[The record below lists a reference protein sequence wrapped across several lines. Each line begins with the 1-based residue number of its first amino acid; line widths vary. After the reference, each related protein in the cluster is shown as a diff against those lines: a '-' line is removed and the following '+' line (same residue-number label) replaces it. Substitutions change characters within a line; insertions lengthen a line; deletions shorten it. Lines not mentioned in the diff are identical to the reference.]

1 MTTNNLRAVAL
12 CNNATAMLAWVWD
25 GIIEDCLGF
34 SIERTNTKTGETTVL
49 GSRHIKFKGEDKDKK
64 SGSTTDE
71 HPIQGCKWSDPGA
84 EEGGTYQW
92 TIYPMIGTPGNLK
105 RGEGVKTN
113 VATLGVDYGPYIK
126 ACFNRGH
133 LVSTQ
138 KLADLLPKLA
148 DGTPDPE
155 ALVKAINDPESAI
168 YKWLGSSLPAF
179 VRLPFEEAKQIAGH
193 VFALYYE
200 LSSPVF
206 VEYLRANEDVWSM
219 VLGNTGKHDI
229 TNAATRKQL
238 HEDGADVT
246 DRFVE
251 DSMIAHN
258 KSAILAS
265 GDGKGKG
272 PRKGRKWML
281 QSINPTPTGFCTQAN
296 HAIYIDSPALAD
308 VGLAYYDRVKADC
321 SADPIQSD
329 ELRAAN
335 RNVMKPIDL
344 GDGTKVQAI
353 FSPSSEKREK
363 PKLEEGGKT
372 FDLLNYA
379 VSTKR
384 VKEILLKAK
393 QGIYFVA
400 FYPGAPSFLDVV
412 TWLQYK
418 HPGMPIMGTVS
429 STQALPR
436 PPRRK
441 GSGTG
446 KTGTKSGSGTKA
458 GINPQTAIPSG
469 MTETASGLVVPAGLA
484 PASAV
489 DASEAPPLVAVPQPV
504 AVFQPRK
511 KFPTIIAASALEQGW
526 QEWHKELL
534 KLPDA
539 HAITHSKVI
548 VVDPFG
554 DNPWVLGAASDQLGL
569 KCGCLNDE
577 TMLAIQGNR
586 ALALGYWVH
595 IMDVYNHFQWRYLVS
610 TGQSNFKGELDDTAT
625 WQRKYQWGKMRAQ
638 YLDIV
643 EGSGLLPE

>member
-1 MTTNNLRAVAL
+1 MSSYNLRAVAL
-12 CNNATAMLAWVWD
+12 CNNAAAMVFWIWD
-25 GIIEDCLGF
+25 GVIENCLGM
-34 SIERTNTKTGETTVL
+34 SLERTDVETGVSTVI
-49 GSRHIKFKGEDKDKK
+49 GSRHIKFDGETE
-64 SGSTTDE
+64 STGSSSTTDQ
-71 HPIQGCKWSDPGA
+71 HPIQGCKWTDPGA
-84 EEGGTYQW
+84 EEGRSYYW
-92 TIYPMIGTPGNLK
+92 TVYPMLGTPGNLV

-113 VATLGVDYGPYIK
+113 TVKLGFDYGPYVK

-148 DGTPDPE
+148 DGSPDPE
-155 ALVKAINDPESAI
+155 ALVKAINDPDHAI
-168 YKWLGSSLPAF
+168 YKWLGASLPQF
-179 VRLPFEEAKQIAGH
+179 VRLPYEEAKQIAGH

-200 LSSPVF
+200 LSAPAF
-206 VEYLRANEDVWSM
+206 VEYLRANEDWWSM

-229 TNAATRKQL
+229 TNAATRKAL

-246 DRFVE
+246 DRMVG
-251 DSMIAHN
+251 DNMIAHN
-258 KSAILAS
+258 KSAILAT
-265 GDGKGKG
+265 GDGKKKG
-272 PRKGRKWML
+272 PRKGKKWLL
-281 QSINPTPTGFCTQAN
+281 QSVNPTPTGFCTQAN
-296 HAIYIDSPALAD
+296 HALYIDSPALAEE
-308 VGLAYYDRVKADC
+308 GLAYYDRIKADC
-321 SADPIQSD
+321 TEDPIQGD
-329 ELRAAN
+329 ALRAAN
-335 RNVMKPIDL
+335 RNVMKPINL

-384 VKEILLKAK
+384 VKEILLRAK

-436 PPRRK
+436 PPRKK
-441 GSGTG
+441 GAGT
-446 KTGTKSGSGTKA
+446 KKSGSSSKA
-458 GINPQTAIPSG
+458 GISPQAIPPG
-469 MTETASGLVVPAGLA
+469 MTQLTGSGLVVPEGVA
-484 PASAV
+484 ASV
-489 DASEAPPLVAVPQPV
+489 EGGASESALIAAPQPV
-504 AVFQPRK
+504 ALFQPRK

-554 DNPWVLGAASDQLGL
+554 DDPWLLGAASDNLGL
-569 KCGCLNDE
+569 KAGCLNDE
-577 TMLAIQGNR
+577 TMLAINGNR
-586 ALALGYWVH
+586 ALVLGYWVH
-595 IMDVYNHFQWRYLVS
+595 IMDIYNHFQWRYLVS
-610 TGQSNFKGELDDTAT
+610 TGQSTFKGVLSASPD
-625 WQRKYQWGKMRAQ
+625 WQRKYQWGKIRRQ
-638 YLDIV
+638 YLDII
-643 EGSGLLPE
+643 EGSGLLTE

>member
-1 MTTNNLRAVAL
+1 MSTYNLRAVAL
-12 CNNATAMLAWVWD
+12 SNNATAMLAWVWD
-25 GIIEDCLGF
+25 GIIENCLGF
-34 SIERTNTKTGETTVL
+34 SIERTDVETGVTTVL
-49 GSRHIKFKGEDKDKK
+49 GSRHIKFKGETE
-64 SGSTTDE
+64 STGTTTDE

-84 EEGGTYQW
+84 EEGRSYYW
-92 TIYPMIGTPGNLK
+92 TIYPMLGTPGNLK

-113 VATLGVDYGPYIK
+113 TAKLGVDYGPYVK

-148 DGTPDPE
+148 DGSPDPE
-155 ALVKAINDPESAI
+155 ALVKAINDPEHPI
-168 YKWLGSSLPAF
+168 YKWLGSSLPQF
-179 VRLPFEEAKQIAGH
+179 VRLPYEEAKQIAGH

-200 LSSPVF
+200 LSAPAF

-219 VLGNTGKHDI
+219 VLGNTGKDDI
-229 TNAATRKQL
+229 TNKATRKAL

-246 DRFVE
+246 DRMVG
-251 DSMIAHN
+251 DNMIAHN
-258 KSAILAS
+258 KSAILAT
-265 GDGKGKG
+265 GDGKKKG
-272 PRKGRKWML
+272 PRKGKKWLL
-281 QSINPTPTGFCTQAN
+281 QSVNPTPTGFCTQAN
-296 HAIYIDSPALAD
+296 HALYIDSPALAD
-308 VGLAYYDRVKADC
+308 EGLAYYDRIKAD
-321 SADPIQSD
+321 SSEDPIQGD
-329 ELRAAN
+329 ALRTAN
-335 RNVMKPIDL
+335 RNVMKPVDL

-363 PKLEEGGKT
+363 PKLEEGGKS

-384 VKEILLKAK
+384 VKEILLRAK

-418 HPGMPIMGTVS
+418 HPGMPILGTVS

-436 PPRRK
+436 PPRKK
-441 GSGTG
+441 G
-446 KTGTKSGSGTKA
+446 TGTKKSGTKA
-458 GINPQTAIPSG
+458 GISPQVQAAVPAG
-469 MTETASGLVVPAGLA
+469 MTTLTESGLVVPAEVAARSTDSASDSAA
-484 PASAV
+484 P
-489 DASEAPPLVAVPQPV
+489 LIAVPQPV

-554 DNPWVLGAASDQLGL
+554 DDPWVLGAASDNLGL
-569 KCGCLNDE
+569 KAGCLNDE

-586 ALALGYWVH
+586 ALTLAYWVH

-610 TGQSNFKGELDDTAT
+610 TGQSTFKGELSDTPD
-625 WQRKYQWGKMRAQ
+625 WQRKYQWGKIRGQ

-643 EGSGLLPE
+643 EGSRLLPTA